1 MEEAFHDSSDVEEHD
16 VGGTGGENIMA
27 YRDSRLRRSAPKV
40 LDSKPY
46 ISNPTRSLTQIEH

>member
-40 LDSKPY
+40 LDVKPY
-46 ISNPTRSLTQIEH
+46 I